1 MENVLKVIAVIA
13 LLVLAAMLATP
24 KGRLPLALRGINK
37 LLRRDGA
44 SANQSS
50 VVAPTWK
57 RLKKPTKEQ
66 EAEFQERLSDENLT
80 WKDKLAMVLGA
91 YITILLPCILILLA
105 IGLLSMLL
113 FGLL

>member
-50 VVAPTWK
+50 VAAPTWK
-57 RLKKPTKEQ
+57 RLI
-66 EAEFQERLSDENLT
+66 AFILVVLAAI
-80 WKDKLAMVLGA
+80 LAM
-91 YITILLPCILILLA
+91 I
-105 IGLLSMLL
+105 
-113 FGLL
+113 

>member
-1 MENVLKVIAVIA
+1 MENILKVIAVIA

-37 LLRRDGA
+37 LLRRDGT

-57 RLKKPTKEQ
+57 RLIAFMLVVLATI
-66 EAEFQERLSDENLT
+66 
-80 WKDKLAMVLGA
+80 LAM
-91 YITILLPCILILLA
+91 I
-105 IGLLSMLL
+105 
-113 FGLL
+113 

>member
-44 SANQSS
+44 STNQSS
-50 VVAPTWK
+50 VVTPTWK
-57 RLKKPTKEQ
+57 RLI
-66 EAEFQERLSDENLT
+66 AFILVVLAAI
-80 WKDKLAMVLGA
+80 LAM
-91 YITILLPCILILLA
+91 I
-105 IGLLSMLL
+105 
-113 FGLL
+113 

>member
-44 SANQSS
+44 NANQSS

-57 RLKKPTKEQ
+57 RLI
-66 EAEFQERLSDENLT
+66 AFVLVVFAAI
-80 WKDKLAMVLGA
+80 LAM
-91 YITILLPCILILLA
+91 I
-105 IGLLSMLL
+105 
-113 FGLL
+113 